1 MLDTINYIDVVFEN
15 CDFVRFEDYPQFC
28 KIDLIDITENIHSC
42 NLGKDVY
49 LYKTCKSATL
59 IFSSLALNE
68 ISHTG
73 KQIKDDSITLKSNLL
88 LRHITM
94 VSINYGDESRKLE
107 VYVPYEEEDLYS
119 PNKYEKYTVLE
130 NGDWLVEIKKD
141 IDL

>member
-1 MLDTINYIDVVFEN
+1 MLDNINYIDVVSEN

-28 KIDLIDITENIHSC
+28 KVDFMDITENIHSC
-42 NLGKDVY
+42 NLGKDIS
-49 LYKTCKSATL
+49 LYRTCKSATL

-68 ISHTG
+68 TSHIG
-73 KQIKDDSITLKSNLL
+73 KQIKDGSITLKSNLL

-107 VYVPYEEEDLYS
+107 VYVPYEEEVLYS

-141 IDL
+141 VDL

>member
-42 NLGKDVY
+42 NLGKDVH

-73 KQIKDDSITLKSNLL
+73 KLIS
-88 LRHITM
+88 
-94 VSINYGDESRKLE
+94 
-107 VYVPYEEEDLYS
+107 
-119 PNKYEKYTVLE
+119 
-130 NGDWLVEIKKD
+130 
-141 IDL
+141 